1 MGGSYDATI
10 PQKLRL
16 DVGINAAIFAIMRYS
31 TWRSGPDRR
40 TKPLELRPHPD
51 TQPLRLPLWV
61 EYPDNYAK
69 MRCSERFY
77 VKLLT
82 VRRIKKGFHKFRVTS
97 QQGYMADGLTPPSFQ
112 GGVIADPPST
122 RMDE

>member
-1 MGGSYDATI
+1 
-10 PQKLRL
+10 LRF
-16 DVGINAAIFAIMRYS
+16 DIGISAAIYAIMPIS
-31 TWRSGPDRR
+31 TRSSRPDRR
-40 TKPLELRPHPD
+40 MGATGLRPHTD
-51 TQPLRLPLWV
+51 TQYLKFPLWV
-61 EYPDNYAK
+61 EYPANYAK
-69 MRCSERFY
+69 IRSSERFY

-97 QQGYMADGLTPPSFQ
+97 QQGYMADRLTPPRFQ

>member
-1 MGGSYDATI
+1 
-10 PQKLRL
+10 LRF
-16 DVGINAAIFAIMRYS
+16 DIVISAAIYAIMPIS
-31 TWRSGPDRR
+31 TRFSQPDRR
-40 TKPLELRPHPD
+40 TKALGLRPHAD
-51 TQPLRLPLWV
+51 TQALRFPLWV
-61 EYPDNYAK
+61 EYPGNYAK
-69 MRCSERFY
+69 IRSSERFY

-97 QQGYMADGLTPPSFQ
+97 QQGYMADRLTPPRFQ